1 MSSFNTLNL
10 IAADDAGSCNQLLGK
25 AFSEGAGAVVL
36 TTINATIAP
45 QALDTLQQIH
55 GAHPKAVVGC
65 RVVDS
70 HHLTRIQFPGW
81 RWNPSQ
87 SVWHPLWLY
96 ELKSANNDPTVEP
109 VSWLSHSG
117 VLISKEAWET
127 VGPFEARL
135 GCSLAMID
143 WCLRAR
149 QHGYDILVA
158 REAVM
163 MADAGDVDHSIFEAM
178 LLAARHGLPH
188 GKFKLAATLLHRA
201 LNKELRLVRF
211 WANYGVDI
219 PLPKRVY
226 WYLRNLI
233 AVFGR
238 EPLRKTTQQVISG
251 LRARAWK

>member
-1 MSSFNTLNL
+1 MTLFSTPSL
-10 IAADDAGSCNQLLGK
+10 IAADDAGNCNRLLGK

-36 TTINATIAP
+36 TTTKATISP
-45 QALDTLQQIH
+45 QAMETLQQIH
-55 GAHPKAVVGC
+55 AAHPKAVVGC

-81 RWNPSQ
+81 RWNSSQ
-87 SVWHPLWLY
+87 AVWLPLWLY
-96 ELKSANNDPTVEP
+96 ELKSAKDEPALEP

-117 VLISKEAWET
+117 VLISREVWKT
-127 VGPFEARL
+127 VGPFEERL

-149 QHGYDILVA
+149 QCGYNNVVA
-158 REAVM
+158 REAVL

-178 LLAARHGLPH
+178 LLAARHSLPH
-188 GKFKLAATLLHRA
+188 GKFKLAAILLHRE
-201 LNKELRLVRF
+201 LNKGLRLVRF
-211 WANYGVDI
+211 WANYGVNI

-226 WYLRNLI
+226 WYLRNLL

-238 EPLRKTTQQVISG
+238 EPLRKTAQQVISG
-251 LRARAWK
+251 LGARAWK

>member
-1 MSSFNTLNL
+1 MSSFSTLNL

-36 TTINATIAP
+36 TTTNATISQPAM
-45 QALDTLQQIH
+45 DTLQQIH

-81 RWNPSQ
+81 RWNSSQ

-96 ELKSANNDPTVEP
+96 ELKSSNDEP
-109 VSWLSHSG
+109 ALESISWHSPSG
-117 VLISKEAWET
+117 VLISKEAWER
-127 VGPFEARL
+127 VGPFEERM
-135 GCSLAMID
+135 GCALAMID

-149 QHGYDILVA
+149 QSGYDNIVA
-158 REAVM
+158 REAVV
-163 MADAGDVDHSIFEAM
+163 MADAGDVAHSIFEAM

-201 LNKELRLVRF
+201 LNKELGQVRF

-238 EPLRKTTQQVISG
+238 KPLRKTIQQVISG
-251 LRARAWK
+251 LGARAWK